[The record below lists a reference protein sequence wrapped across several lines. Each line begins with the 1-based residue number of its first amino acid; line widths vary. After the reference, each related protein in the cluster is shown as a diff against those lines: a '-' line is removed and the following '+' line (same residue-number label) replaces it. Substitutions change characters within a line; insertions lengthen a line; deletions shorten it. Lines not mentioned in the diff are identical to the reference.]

1 VYVYGLFLDGCAWSG
16 RENKLVDL
24 EPKNSTTHCLC
35 FTSRGFK
42 PRCGTMY
49 RDTGVRFVA
58 CGMRTTK
65 LQMSLLMRRINPLT
79 CY

>member
-1 VYVYGLFLDGCAWSG
+1 MSMASSWMAVHGRGVRTSWWTWSL
-16 RENKLVDL
+16 R
-24 EPKNSTTHCLC
+24 NSTTHCLC